1 MNIDEYTENYR
12 RRLERRKQ
20 AIIKENQQRQAVIE
34 KIKDCL
40 RSSQIKATYY
50 LFGSTAEGKAKP
62 GSDIDIA
69 ADGITAKEYFIL
81 LNLLT
86 EAIEDYFIDLRDI
99 THKDNFFARR
109 VREHGI
115 KLNLNF

>member
-12 RRLERRKQ
+12 RRLERRRQK
-20 AIIKENQQRQAVIE
+20 IIRENQQRQAVIE

-40 RSSQIKATYY
+40 RSTHIHATFY
-50 LFGSTAEGKAKP
+50 LFGSTAEGKARP

-69 ADGITAKEYFIL
+69 ADGINAEEYFTL
-81 LNLLT
+81 WNLLT

-99 THKDNFFARR
+99 TNKDSFFARR

-115 KLNLNF
+115 KLI

>member
-1 MNIDEYTENYR
+1 MNTPKTTGAGLRGAN
-12 RRLERRKQ
+12 
-20 AIIKENQQRQAVIE
+20 RQ
-34 KIKDCL
+34 
-40 RSSQIKATYY
+40 S
-50 LFGSTAEGKAKP
+50 
-62 GSDIDIA
+62 SDIDIA

-99 THKDNFFARR
+99 TNKDSFFARR